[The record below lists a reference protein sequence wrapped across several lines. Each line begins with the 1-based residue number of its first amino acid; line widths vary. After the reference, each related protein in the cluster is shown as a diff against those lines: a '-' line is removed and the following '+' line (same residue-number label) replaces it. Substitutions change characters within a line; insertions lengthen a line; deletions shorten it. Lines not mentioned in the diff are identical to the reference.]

1 MMVAWQTG
9 KRRRDARRGPLS
21 VPLALETVGCAEPAV
36 PTNPTKPF
44 FFLETQA
51 SNYTGSSVFCRRQPG
66 ILTSGIGM
74 TEQSRAH
81 LKERWERIKNTNNSC
96 RPLSDGRSGAGE
108 SDDVGFGFSSVS
120 RHSSLRGQ
128 HLV

>member
-36 PTNPTKPF
+36 PTNPTAF

-74 TEQSRAH
+74 TEQPGAPERAVGAH
-81 LKERWERIKNTNNSC
+81 KKRKQQLSAAFRWTFGSWR
-96 RPLSDGRSGAGE
+96 
-108 SDDVGFGFSSVS
+108 VG
-120 RHSSLRGQ
+120 
-128 HLV
+128 